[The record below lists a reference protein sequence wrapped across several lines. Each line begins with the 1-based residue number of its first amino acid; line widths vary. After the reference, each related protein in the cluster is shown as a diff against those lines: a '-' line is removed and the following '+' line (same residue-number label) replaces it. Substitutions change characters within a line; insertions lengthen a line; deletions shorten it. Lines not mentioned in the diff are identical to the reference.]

1 MELQFHKTEYPYLLT
16 IQAQTQTQEQTLE
29 VKLSEGMPDIG
40 RVLLS
45 WGQPVLRSKEWR
57 GDGAQVTGGI
67 MAWVLYQPEDGSAPR
82 VVEGWMP
89 FQMRWDFPGS
99 QRDGLLLVS
108 LWLRNMEARCI
119 SARKLMLRGDVA
131 VHLQALQPDSLELFT
146 PGQLPERVQL
156 LKNTYPLQL
165 LSEAGEKAFL
175 IDEDLQPPE
184 DLEQILYYTLQPMIH
199 DKKVVAD
206 KVVFRGSALLHML
219 YMSVDG
225 KISVWDYEM
234 PFSQFAELDREYVQ
248 ASARVLPAVTSMELE
263 KGEQTGLRLKAG
275 VTGQYAVSR
284 DDEAELVE
292 DAYCPGCET
301 SMQTEQITI
310 PVSRETA
317 RQTVTAQ
324 IPVEGSILDA
334 GFLPGVPMMTRQ
346 ADEASTDLSGHFQV
360 LYRDEEGALQGS
372 NLRWEGEVPMP
383 AASGMQL
390 MMQSPERPQITAN
403 GVRTEFLLEG
413 QSDSGEEKTV
423 VSGLDVAEDMSADP
437 NRPSLILRRAG
448 ENSLWEIARQSGST
462 VDRIREV
469 NGLQEL
475 PDPDRML
482 LIPVI

>member
-1 MELQFHKTEYPYLLT
+1 MELQFHKTEYPYLRT
-16 IQAQTQTQEQTLE
+16 VQAQTQTQEQTLE
-29 VKLSEGMPDIG
+29 VKLSEGMPDVG

-57 GDGAQVTGGI
+57 SDGAQVTGGI
-67 MAWVLYQPEDGSAPR
+67 MAWVLYQPEDGSSPR
-82 VVEGWMP
+82 VVEGWLP

-108 LWLRNMEARCI
+108 LWLKNMEARCI

-146 PGQLPERVQL
+146 PGQLPECVQL

-206 KVVFRGSALLHML
+206 KVVFRGSAQMHML
-219 YMSVDG
+219 YLTADG
-225 KISVWDYEM
+225 KVSVWDYEM
-234 PFSQFAELDREYVQ
+234 PFSQFAELDNEYTQ
-248 ASARVLPAVTSMELE
+248 ASARILPAVTSMELE
-263 KGEQTGLRLKAG
+263 KGEQTGMRLKAG

-284 DDEAELVE
+284 CDEVEMVE
-292 DAYCPGCET
+292 DAYCPGLET
-301 SMQTEQITI
+301 SIQTQQIFVPTSQEA
-310 PVSRETA
+310 V
-317 RQTVTAQ
+317 RQTVMAEL
-324 IPVEGSILDA
+324 PVEGSVLDA

-346 ADEASTDLSGHFQV
+346 GDEARADLSGHFQV

-372 NLRWEGEVPMP
+372 TPRWEGDMVVPAP
-383 AASGMQL
+383 SGTQL
-390 MMQSPERPQITAN
+390 MMQSFARPQITSN
-403 GVRTEFLLEG
+403 GVRTELSLEG
-413 QSDSGEEKTV
+413 QSDSGDEKTV
-423 VSGLDVAEDMSADP
+423 VSGLTMAEDTSADP

-448 ENSLWEIARQSGST
+448 GNSLWEIARESGST
-462 VDRIREV
+462 VVRILEV
-469 NGLQEL
+469 NGLQEQ
-475 PDPDRML
+475 PEPDRML

>member
-1 MELQFHKTEYPYLLT
+1 MELEFHKTEYPYLRT
-16 IQAQTQTQEQTLE
+16 VQAQTQTQEQTLE

-57 GDGAQVTGGI
+57 SDGAQVTGGI

-82 VVEGWMP
+82 MVEGWMP

-99 QRDGLLLVS
+99 ERDGLLLVN
-108 LWLRNMEARCI
+108 LWLRNMETRCI

-131 VHLQALQPDSLELFT
+131 AHLQALQPDSLELFT

-184 DLEQILYYTLQPMIH
+184 DLEQVLYYTLQPIIH

-206 KVVFRGSALLHML
+206 KVVFRGSAQLHML
-219 YMSVDG
+219 YMSADG

-234 PFSQFAELDREYVQ
+234 PFSQFAGLDREYSQ
-248 ASARVLPAVTSMELE
+248 ASARILPAVTFMELE
-263 KGEQTGLRLKAG
+263 KGEQTGMRLKAG
-275 VTGQYAVSR
+275 VTGQYVVNR
-284 DDEAELVE
+284 WDEVELVE
-292 DAYCPGCET
+292 DAYCPGYET
-301 SMQTEQITI
+301 SVQTEQISV
-310 PVSRETA
+310 PVSQEA
-317 RQTVTAQ
+317 VSQTVTAQ
-324 IPVEGSILDA
+324 MPVEGSVLDA

-346 ADEASTDLSGHFQV
+346 GDEASTDLSGHFQV
-360 LYRDEEGALQGS
+360 LYRDEEGALHGATP
-372 NLRWEGEVPMP
+372 RWEGEVPMP
-383 AASGMQL
+383 AASGMQ
-390 MMQSPERPQITAN
+390 MMVQSLARPQITAN
-403 GVRTEFLLEG
+403 GVRTELSLEG
-413 QSDSGEEKTV
+413 QSDSGDEKTV
-423 VSGLDVAEDMSADP
+423 VSGLTMAEDVSADP

-448 ENSLWEIARQSGST
+448 ENSLWEIARESGST

-469 NGLQEL
+469 NGLQDQ
-475 PDPDRML
+475 PDPGRVL
-482 LIPVI
+482 LIPVL